1 MIATE
6 NSLFDAD
13 GRRKYLVES
22 ELKQFLAAT
31 ERLAPRERAYCQTL
45 AYTGARLAEVLA
57 LRKQD
62 IDRKQGS
69 IIIKS
74 LKKRGKTHHRSVPI
88 PPALVSTLDLVF
100 DLGRGKGGELLWD
113 VTERQANRWVMKAMD
128 AISLDY
134 SPRSLRHSFGVSAVM
149 AGVPLTTIK
158 KWLGHAD
165 LKTTAIYTNA
175 MGDEERGL
183 AERMWK

>member
-1 MIATE
+1 MNAAE
-6 NSLFDAD
+6 NSLFDAE
-13 GRRKYLVES
+13 GRRKYLVET
-22 ELKQFLAAT
+22 ELKEFIAAT
-31 ERLAPRERAYCQTL
+31 ESLPPRERAYCQTL
-45 AYTGARLAEVLA
+45 AYSGGRLAEVLA
-57 LRKQD
+57 LRRQD
-62 IDRKQGS
+62 IDRKQGA
-69 IIIKS
+69 IVIKS

-88 PPALVSTLDLVF
+88 PPALLSTLDLVF
-100 DLGRGKGGELLWD
+100 DLGRGKGSDLLWP

-128 AISLDY
+128 AIGLEH

-175 MGDEERGL
+175 MGEEERGL
-183 AERMWK
+183 AERMWR